1 MMGKLT
7 KAFAALMA
15 VMLFMTV
22 ISRVASSFT
31 VAQVQV
37 ESPKSRAIV
46 HKVIGDGTVT
56 RRSDLPVYAVADILV
71 AKVKVTEGQEVK
83 KGQTLAV
90 LDADSID
97 EQIQTLSDEIE
108 VLQLQN
114 DALQS
119 AGAKRDREQDK
130 ALSRAKEDY
139 EDTVQANKDAVSK
152 AKENIKTARKQT
164 KKNEKKT
171 LEDLQKSVEDAKKA
185 YEDAV
190 ETQKSQVQQAKR
202 ALEDASKTPAA
213 DYSDSI
219 TQIEINQKQRKID
232 SEQRKL
238 DKLALKKLEDPDT
251 YTSEWQDQYDYVQE
265 LKDDLAV
272 AKLQQQ
278 AKKNEAAAQD
288 SERKQTL
295 SRAQEDYDETVRKNE
310 KLVREAKNLWQEAEQ
325 KLENYQ
331 NGEDEDS
338 TDESLVED
346 AKKALEDAKSQ
357 QTQQKKSAKRAI
369 EDAGETDA
377 VDHSVE
383 INNVSIA
390 EKQRALAQ
398 LQKAKEQKGK
408 IVAQTNATVSKILL
422 TAGDRTAETAAFL
435 LADLSE
441 GARFTTQISKE
452 DAKYVVVGDAV
463 TLKVSDKSYED
474 MTVLSTETN
483 EDSSVRV
490 TVYVPKK
497 TISIGTHASM
507 EIEQSSEKYATT
519 LPLTAIHAEQSKY
532 FVYVLEKEDTV
543 LGEETVA
550 RKVNVS
556 IVEKNGEYAAL
567 SDGSLSEDDSAIVE
581 SDTML
586 ANGEKVRLK
595 EAGAM

>member
-1 MMGKLT
+1 MGKLT
-7 KAFAALMA
+7 KVFAALMA

-22 ISRVASSFT
+22 ISRAASSFT

-56 RRSDLPVYAVADILV
+56 RQLDIPVYTVADILV

-90 LDADSID
+90 LDTDSID
-97 EQIQTLSDEIE
+97 EQIQMLSDEIE

-114 DALQS
+114 DALKS
-119 AGAKRDREQDK
+119 AEAKRDREQDK

-139 EDTVQANKDAVSK
+139 EDTVQSNKDAVSK
-152 AKENIKTARKQT
+152 AKENIKTAKKQT

-171 LEDLQKSVEDAKKA
+171 LEDLQNSVEEAKKA

-238 DKLALKKLEDPDT
+238 DALALKKLEDPDT
-251 YTSEWQDQYDYVQE
+251 YMSEWQDQYDYVQE
-265 LKDDLAV
+265 LKDDLAA

-278 AKKNEAAAQD
+278 AKKNEAAAQE

-295 SRAQEDYDETVRKNE
+295 SRAQEDYDETISKNE
-310 KLVREAKNLWQEAEQ
+310 KLVRKAKELWQEAEQ

-338 TDESLVED
+338 ADDSLVED
-346 AKKALEDAKSQ
+346 ARKTLEDAKSQ

-383 INNVSIA
+383 INDVSIA

-398 LQKAKEQKGK
+398 LQKTKEQEGK
-408 IVAQTNATVSKILL
+408 IVAQTDATVSKILL
-422 TAGDRTAETAAFL
+422 TAGDRTTETAAFL

-441 GARFTTQISKE
+441 GARFTTEISKE

-463 TLKVSDKSYED
+463 TLKVNDKSYED
-474 MTVLSTETN
+474 MTVLSTEPN

-507 EIEQSSEKYATT
+507 EIEQTSEKYATT

-550 RKVNVS
+550 RKLNVS

-567 SDGSLSEDDSAIVE
+567 SDGSLSEDDSVIVE

>member
-1 MMGKLT
+1 MGKLT

-90 LDADSID
+90 LDTDSIN

-185 YEDAV
+185 YEDVV

-265 LKDDLAV
+265 LKDNLAA

-278 AKKNEAAAQD
+278 AKKNEAAAQE

-295 SRAQEDYDETVRKNE
+295 SRAQEDYDETVSKNE

-422 TAGDRTAETAAFL
+422 TAGDRTTETAAFL

-483 EDSSVRV
+483 EDSSVSV

-497 TISIGTHASM
+497 TIPIGTHASM
-507 EIEQSSEKYATT
+507 EIEQTSEKYVTT
-519 LPLTAIHAEQSKY
+519 LPLSAIHAEQNKY

>member
-1 MMGKLT
+1 MGKLT
-7 KAFAALMA
+7 KVFAALMA

-22 ISRVASSFT
+22 ISRAASSFT

-56 RRSDLPVYAVADILV
+56 RQSDLPVYTVADILV

-90 LDADSID
+90 LDTDSID
-97 EQIQTLSDEIE
+97 EQIRTLSDEIE

-114 DALQS
+114 DALKS
-119 AGAKRDREQDK
+119 AEAKRDREQDK

-139 EDTVQANKDAVSK
+139 EDTVQSNKDAVSK
-152 AKENIKTARKQT
+152 AKENIKTAKKQT
-164 KKNEKKT
+164 KKNEKKI
-171 LEDLQKSVEDAKKA
+171 LEDLRNSVEEAKKA

-238 DKLALKKLEDPDT
+238 DALALKKLEDPDT

-265 LKDDLAV
+265 LKDDLAA

-278 AKKNEAAAQD
+278 AKKNEAAAQE
-288 SERKQTL
+288 SERKQKL
-295 SRAQEDYDETVRKNE
+295 SRAQEDYDETISKNE
-310 KLVREAKNLWQEAEQ
+310 KLVRKAKELWQEAEQ

-338 TDESLVED
+338 EDDSLVED
-346 AKKALEDAKSQ
+346 ARKTLEDAKSQ

-398 LQKAKEQKGK
+398 LQKTKEQEGK
-408 IVAQTNATVSKILL
+408 IVAQTDATVSKVLL
-422 TAGDRTAETAAFL
+422 TAGDRTTETAAFL

-441 GARFTTQISKE
+441 GVRFTTEISKE
-452 DAKYVVVGDAV
+452 DAKYVVVGDVV
-463 TLKVSDKSYED
+463 TLKVNDKSYED

-483 EDSSVRV
+483 ENSSVRV

-507 EIEQSSEKYATT
+507 EIEQTSEKYATT

-567 SDGSLSEDDSAIVE
+567 SDGSLSEDDSVIVE

>member
-1 MMGKLT
+1 MGKLI
-7 KAFAALMA
+7 KVFAALMA

-22 ISRVASSFT
+22 ISRAASSFT

-37 ESPKSRAIV
+37 ESPKSRVIV

-56 RRSDLPVYAVADILV
+56 RQSDLPVYTVADILV

-90 LDADSID
+90 LDTDSID

-114 DALQS
+114 DALKS
-119 AGAKRDREQDK
+119 AEAKRDREQDK

-139 EDTVQANKDAVSK
+139 EDTVQSNKDAVSK
-152 AKENIKTARKQT
+152 AKENIKTAKKQT

-171 LEDLQKSVEDAKKA
+171 LEDLQNSVEEAKKA

-232 SEQRKL
+232 SGQRKL
-238 DKLALKKLEDPDT
+238 DALALKKLEDPDT

-265 LKDDLAV
+265 LKDDLAA

-278 AKKNEAAAQD
+278 AKKNEAAAQE

-295 SRAQEDYDETVRKNE
+295 SRAQEDYDETVSKNE
-310 KLVREAKNLWQEAEQ
+310 KLVREAKNLWLEAEQ

-331 NGEDEDS
+331 NGEDEDR
-338 TDESLVED
+338 TDQSLVED

-398 LQKAKEQKGK
+398 LQKTKEQEGK
-408 IVAQTNATVSKILL
+408 IVAQTDATVSKILL
-422 TAGDRTAETAAFL
+422 TAGNRTTETAAFL

-441 GARFTTQISKE
+441 GARFTTEISKE
-452 DAKYVVVGDAV
+452 DAKYVVVGDTV
-463 TLKVSDKSYED
+463 TLKVNDKSYKD

-507 EIEQSSEKYATT
+507 EIEQTSEKYATT

-567 SDGSLSEDDSAIVE
+567 SDGSLSEDDSVIVE

>member
-1 MMGKLT
+1 MGKLT
-7 KAFAALMA
+7 KVFAALMA

-22 ISRVASSFT
+22 ISRAASSFT

-56 RRSDLPVYAVADILV
+56 RQSDLPVYTVADILV

-90 LDADSID
+90 LDTDSID

-114 DALQS
+114 DALKS
-119 AGAKRDREQDK
+119 AEAKRDREQDK

-139 EDTVQANKDAVSK
+139 EDTVQSNKDAVSK
-152 AKENIKTARKQT
+152 AKENIKTAKKQT

-171 LEDLQKSVEDAKKA
+171 LEDLQNSVEEAKKA

-219 TQIEINQKQRKID
+219 TQIEIKQKQRKID

-238 DKLALKKLEDPDT
+238 DALALKKLEDPDT
-251 YTSEWQDQYDYVQE
+251 YMSEWQDQYDYVQE
-265 LKDDLAV
+265 LKDDLAA

-278 AKKNEAAAQD
+278 AKKNEAAAQE

-295 SRAQEDYDETVRKNE
+295 SRAQEDYDETISKNE
-310 KLVREAKNLWQEAEQ
+310 KLVRKAKELWQEAEQ

-338 TDESLVED
+338 ADDSLVED
-346 AKKALEDAKSQ
+346 ARKTLEDAKSQ

-390 EKQRALAQ
+390 EKQRALAL
-398 LQKAKEQKGK
+398 LQKTKEQEGK
-408 IVAQTNATVSKILL
+408 IVAQTDATVSKILL
-422 TAGDRTAETAAFL
+422 TAGDRTTETAAFL

-441 GARFTTQISKE
+441 GARFTTEISKE

-463 TLKVSDKSYED
+463 TLKVNDKSYED

-497 TISIGTHASM
+497 TILIGTHASM
-507 EIEQSSEKYATT
+507 EIEQTSEKYATT

-567 SDGSLSEDDSAIVE
+567 SDGSLSEDDSVIVE

>member
-1 MMGKLT
+1 MGKLT
-7 KAFAALMA
+7 KVFAALMA

-22 ISRVASSFT
+22 ISRAASSFT

-56 RRSDLPVYAVADILV
+56 RQSDLPVYTVADILV

-83 KGQTLAV
+83 RGQTLAV
-90 LDADSID
+90 LDTDSID

-114 DALQS
+114 DALKS
-119 AGAKRDREQDK
+119 AEAKRDREQDK

-139 EDTVQANKDAVSK
+139 EDTVQSNKDAVSK
-152 AKENIKTARKQT
+152 AKENIKTAQKQT

-171 LEDLQKSVEDAKKA
+171 LEDLQNSVEEAKKA

-232 SEQRKL
+232 SAQRKL
-238 DKLALKKLEDPDT
+238 DALALKKLEDPDT
-251 YTSEWQDQYDYVQE
+251 YMSEWQDQYDYVQE
-265 LKDDLAV
+265 LKDDLAA

-278 AKKNEAAAQD
+278 AKKNEAAAQER
-288 SERKQTL
+288 ERKQTL
-295 SRAQEDYDETVRKNE
+295 SRAQEDYDETISKNE
-310 KLVREAKNLWQEAEQ
+310 KLVCKAKELWQEAEQ

-338 TDESLVED
+338 ADDSLVED
-346 AKKALEDAKSQ
+346 ARKTLEDAKSQ

-398 LQKAKEQKGK
+398 LQKTKEQEGK
-408 IVAQTNATVSKILL
+408 IVAQTDATVSKILL
-422 TAGDRTAETAAFL
+422 TAGDRTTETAAFL

-441 GARFTTQISKE
+441 GARFTTEISKE

-463 TLKVSDKSYED
+463 TLKVNDKSYED

-507 EIEQSSEKYATT
+507 EIEQTSEKYATT

-567 SDGSLSEDDSAIVE
+567 SDGSLSEDDSVIVE

>member
-1 MMGKLT
+1 MGKLT

-22 ISRVASSFT
+22 ISRAASSFT

-56 RRSDLPVYAVADILV
+56 RQSDLPVYTVADILV

-90 LDADSID
+90 LDTDSID

-114 DALQS
+114 DALKS
-119 AGAKRDREQDK
+119 AEAKRDREQDK

-139 EDTVQANKDAVSK
+139 EDTVQSNKDAVSK
-152 AKENIKTARKQT
+152 AKENIKTAKKQT

-171 LEDLQKSVEDAKKA
+171 LEDLQNSVEEAKKA

-238 DKLALKKLEDPDT
+238 DALALKKLEDPDT
-251 YTSEWQDQYDYVQE
+251 YTSEWQDQYDNVQE
-265 LKDDLAV
+265 LKDDLAA

-278 AKKNEAAAQD
+278 AKKNEAAAQE

-295 SRAQEDYDETVRKNE
+295 SRAQEDYDETISKNE
-310 KLVREAKNLWQEAEQ
+310 KLVRKAKELWQEAEQ

-338 TDESLVED
+338 ADDSLVED
-346 AKKALEDAKSQ
+346 ARKTLEDAKSQ
-357 QTQQKKSAKRAI
+357 KTQQKKSAKRAI

-377 VDHSVE
+377 ADHSVE

-390 EKQRALAQ
+390 ENQRALAQ

-483 EDSSVRV
+483 EDSSVSV

-497 TISIGTHASM
+497 TIPIGTHASM
-507 EIEQSSEKYATT
+507 EIEQTSEKYATT
-519 LPLTAIHAEQSKY
+519 LPLSAIHAEQNKY

-581 SDTML
+581 SDTMF

>member
-1 MMGKLT
+1 MGKLT
-7 KAFAALMA
+7 KVFAALMA

-22 ISRVASSFT
+22 ISRAASSFT

-56 RRSDLPVYAVADILV
+56 RQSDLPVYTVADILV

-90 LDADSID
+90 LDTDSIN

-114 DALQS
+114 DALKS
-119 AGAKRDREQDK
+119 AEAKRDREQDK

-139 EDTVQANKDAVSK
+139 KDTVQANKDAVSK

-171 LEDLQKSVEDAKKA
+171 LEDLQKSVDEAKKA

-219 TQIEINQKQRKID
+219 TQIGINQKQRKID

-265 LKDDLAV
+265 LKDDLAA

-278 AKKNEAAAQD
+278 AKKNEAAAQESD
-288 SERKQTL
+288 RKQTL
-295 SRAQEDYDETVRKNE
+295 SRAQEDYDETVSKNE
-310 KLVREAKNLWQEAEQ
+310 KLVREAKNLWLEAEQ

-338 TDESLVED
+338 ADDSLVED
-346 AKKALEDAKSQ
+346 ARKTLEDAKSQ

-398 LQKAKEQKGK
+398 LQKTKEQEGK
-408 IVAQTNATVSKILL
+408 IVAQTDATVSKILL
-422 TAGDRTAETAAFL
+422 TAGDRTTETAAFL

-483 EDSSVRV
+483 ENSSVSV

-497 TISIGTHASM
+497 TIPIGTHASM
-507 EIEQSSEKYATT
+507 EIEQTSEKYMTT
-519 LPLTAIHAEQSKY
+519 LPLSAIHAEQNKY

-567 SDGSLSEDDSAIVE
+567 SDSSLSEDDSVIVE

-595 EAGAM
+595 EAGAL

>member
-1 MMGKLT
+1 MGKLT

-22 ISRVASSFT
+22 ISRAASSFT

-37 ESPKSRAIV
+37 ESPKSRVIV

-56 RRSDLPVYAVADILV
+56 RQSDLPVYTVADILV

-90 LDADSID
+90 LDTDSID
-97 EQIQTLSDEIE
+97 EHIQTLSDEIE

-114 DALQS
+114 DALKS
-119 AGAKRDREQDK
+119 AEAKRDREQDK

-139 EDTVQANKDAVSK
+139 EDTVQSNKDAVSK
-152 AKENIKTARKQT
+152 AKENIKTAKKQT

-171 LEDLQKSVEDAKKA
+171 LEDLQNSVEEAKKA

-238 DKLALKKLEDPDT
+238 DAIALKKLEDPDT

-265 LKDDLAV
+265 LKDDLAA

-278 AKKNEAAAQD
+278 AKKNEAAAQER
-288 SERKQTL
+288 ERKQTL
-295 SRAQEDYDETVRKNE
+295 SRAQEDYDETISKNE
-310 KLVREAKNLWQEAEQ
+310 KLVRKAKELWQEAEQ

-338 TDESLVED
+338 ADDSLVED
-346 AKKALEDAKSQ
+346 ARKTLEDAKSQ

-398 LQKAKEQKGK
+398 LQKTKEQEGK
-408 IVAQTNATVSKILL
+408 IVAQTDATVSKILL
-422 TAGDRTAETAAFL
+422 TAGDRTTETAAFL

-441 GARFTTQISKE
+441 GARFTTEISKE
-452 DAKYVVVGDAV
+452 DAKYVVVGDVV
-463 TLKVSDKSYED
+463 TLKVNDKSYED

-507 EIEQSSEKYATT
+507 EIEQTSEKYATT

-556 IVEKNGEYAAL
+556 VVEKNGEYAAL
-567 SDGSLSEDDSAIVE
+567 SDGSLSEDDSVIVE

-586 ANGEKVRLK
+586 ANGEKVRLR

>member
-1 MMGKLT
+1 MGKLT
-7 KAFAALMA
+7 KVFAALIA

-22 ISRVASSFT
+22 ISRAASSFT

-56 RRSDLPVYAVADILV
+56 RQSDLPVYTVADILV

-90 LDADSID
+90 LDTDSID

-114 DALQS
+114 DALKS
-119 AGAKRDREQDK
+119 AEAKRDREQDK

-139 EDTVQANKDAVSK
+139 EDTVQSNKDAVSK
-152 AKENIKTARKQT
+152 AKENIKTAKKQT

-171 LEDLQKSVEDAKKA
+171 LEDLQNSVEEAKKA

-238 DKLALKKLEDPDT
+238 DALALKKLEDPDT
-251 YTSEWQDQYDYVQE
+251 YMSEWQDQYDYVQE
-265 LKDDLAV
+265 LKDDLAA

-278 AKKNEAAAQD
+278 AKKNEAAAQE

-295 SRAQEDYDETVRKNE
+295 SRAQEDYDETISKNE
-310 KLVREAKNLWQEAEQ
+310 KLVRKAKELWQEAEQ

-338 TDESLVED
+338 ADDSLVED
-346 AKKALEDAKSQ
+346 ARKTLEDAKSQ
-357 QTQQKKSAKRAI
+357 KTQQKKSAKRAI

-390 EKQRALAQ
+390 ENQRALAQ

-483 EDSSVRV
+483 EDSSVSV

-497 TISIGTHASM
+497 TIPIGTHASM
-507 EIEQSSEKYATT
+507 EIEQTSEKYATT
-519 LPLTAIHAEQSKY
+519 LPLSAIHAEQNKY

>member
-1 MMGKLT
+1 MGKLT
-7 KAFAALMA
+7 KVFAALMA

-22 ISRVASSFT
+22 ISRAASSFT

-56 RRSDLPVYAVADILV
+56 RQSDLPVYTVADILV

-90 LDADSID
+90 LDTDSID

-114 DALQS
+114 DALKS
-119 AGAKRDREQDK
+119 AEAKRDREQDK

-139 EDTVQANKDAVSK
+139 EDTVQSNKDAVSK
-152 AKENIKTARKQT
+152 AKENIKTAKKQT

-171 LEDLQKSVEDAKKA
+171 LEDLQNSVEEAKKA

-219 TQIEINQKQRKID
+219 TQIEIKQKQRKID

-238 DKLALKKLEDPDT
+238 DALALKKLEDPDT
-251 YTSEWQDQYDYVQE
+251 YMSEWQDQYDYVQE
-265 LKDDLAV
+265 LKDDLAA

-278 AKKNEAAAQD
+278 AKKNEAAAQE

-295 SRAQEDYDETVRKNE
+295 SRAQEDYDETISKNE
-310 KLVREAKNLWQEAEQ
+310 KLVRKAKELWQEAEQ

-331 NGEDEDS
+331 NGEDEDRA
-338 TDESLVED
+338 DDSLVED
-346 AKKALEDAKSQ
+346 ARKTLEDAKSQ

-398 LQKAKEQKGK
+398 LQKTKEQEGK
-408 IVAQTNATVSKILL
+408 IVAQTDATVSKILL
-422 TAGDRTAETAAFL
+422 TAGDRTTETAAFL

-441 GARFTTQISKE
+441 GARFTTEISKE

-463 TLKVSDKSYED
+463 TLKVNDKSYED

-507 EIEQSSEKYATT
+507 EIEQTSEKYATT

-567 SDGSLSEDDSAIVE
+567 SDGSLSEDDSVIVE

>member
-1 MMGKLT
+1 MGKLT

-22 ISRVASSFT
+22 ISRAASSFT

-56 RRSDLPVYAVADILV
+56 RQSDLPVYTVADILV

-90 LDADSID
+90 LDTDSID

-114 DALQS
+114 DALKS
-119 AGAKRDREQDK
+119 AEAKRDREQDK

-139 EDTVQANKDAVSK
+139 EDTVQSNKDAVSK
-152 AKENIKTARKQT
+152 AKENIKTAKKQT

-171 LEDLQKSVEDAKKA
+171 LEDLKNSVEEAKKD

-238 DKLALKKLEDPDT
+238 DALALKKLEDPDT

-265 LKDDLAV
+265 LKDDLAA

-278 AKKNEAAAQD
+278 AKKNEAAAQER
-288 SERKQTL
+288 ERKQTL
-295 SRAQEDYDETVRKNE
+295 SRAQEDYDETISKNE
-310 KLVREAKNLWQEAEQ
+310 KLVRKAKELWQEAEQ

-338 TDESLVED
+338 ADDSLVED
-346 AKKALEDAKSQ
+346 ARKTLEDAKSQ

-398 LQKAKEQKGK
+398 LQKTKEQEGK
-408 IVAQTNATVSKILL
+408 IVAQTDATVSKILL
-422 TAGDRTAETAAFL
+422 TAGDRTTETAAFL

-441 GARFTTQISKE
+441 GARFTTEISKE
-452 DAKYVVVGDAV
+452 DAKYVVVGDAI
-463 TLKVSDKSYED
+463 TLKVNDKSYED

-507 EIEQSSEKYATT
+507 EIEQTSEKYATT

-567 SDGSLSEDDSAIVE
+567 SDGSLSEDDSVIVE

>member
-1 MMGKLT
+1 MGKLT

-22 ISRVASSFT
+22 ISRAASSFT

-56 RRSDLPVYAVADILV
+56 RQSDLPVYTVADILV

-90 LDADSID
+90 LDTDSID
-97 EQIQTLSDEIE
+97 EQIRTLSDEIE

-114 DALQS
+114 DALKS
-119 AGAKRDREQDK
+119 AEAKRDREQDK

-139 EDTVQANKDAVSK
+139 EDTVQSNKDAVSK
-152 AKENIKTARKQT
+152 AKENIKTAKKQT

-171 LEDLQKSVEDAKKA
+171 LEDLQNSVEEAKKA

-238 DKLALKKLEDPDT
+238 DALALKKLEDPDT

-265 LKDDLAV
+265 LKDDLAA

-278 AKKNEAAAQD
+278 AKKNEAAAQE

-295 SRAQEDYDETVRKNE
+295 SRAQEDYDETISKNE
-310 KLVREAKNLWQEAEQ
+310 KLVRKAKELWQEAEQ

-338 TDESLVED
+338 ADDSLVED
-346 AKKALEDAKSQ
+346 ARKTLEDAKSQ

-398 LQKAKEQKGK
+398 LQKTKEQEGK
-408 IVAQTNATVSKILL
+408 IVAQTDATVSKILL
-422 TAGDRTAETAAFL
+422 TAGDRTTETAAFL

-441 GARFTTQISKE
+441 GARFTTEISKE
-452 DAKYVVVGDAV
+452 DAKYVVVGDVV
-463 TLKVSDKSYED
+463 TLKVNDKSYED

-490 TVYVPKK
+490 IVYVPKK

-507 EIEQSSEKYATT
+507 EIEQTSEKYATT

-567 SDGSLSEDDSAIVE
+567 SDGSLSEDDSVIVE

>member
-1 MMGKLT
+1 MGKLT

-22 ISRVASSFT
+22 VSRAASSFT

-56 RRSDLPVYAVADILV
+56 RQSDLPVYAVADILV

-97 EQIQTLSDEIE
+97 EQIRNLSDEIA

-114 DALQS
+114 DALKS
-119 AGAKRDREQDK
+119 AEAKRDREQDK

-139 EDTVQANKDAVSK
+139 KDTVQANKDAVSK

-171 LEDLQKSVEDAKKA
+171 LEDLQKSVDEAKKA

-219 TQIEINQKQRKID
+219 TQIGINQKQRKID

-265 LKDDLAV
+265 LKDDLAA

-278 AKKNEAAAQD
+278 AKKNEAAAQESD
-288 SERKQTL
+288 RKQTL
-295 SRAQEDYDETVRKNE
+295 SRAQEDYDETVSKNE
-310 KLVREAKNLWQEAEQ
+310 KLVREAKNLWLEAEQ

-331 NGEDEDS
+331 NGEDEDR
-338 TDESLVED
+338 TDQSLVED

-357 QTQQKKSAKRAI
+357 QTQQKKSTKRAI

-377 VDHSVE
+377 ADHSVE

-408 IVAQTNATVSKILL
+408 IVAQTDATVSKILL
-422 TAGDRTAETAAFL
+422 TAGDRTTETAAFL

-483 EDSSVRV
+483 EDSSVSV

-497 TISIGTHASM
+497 TIPIGTHASM
-507 EIEQSSEKYATT
+507 EIEQTSEKYATT

-567 SDGSLSEDDSAIVE
+567 SDGSLSEDDSVIVE

>member
-1 MMGKLT
+1 MGKLT
-7 KAFAALMA
+7 KVFAALMA

-22 ISRVASSFT
+22 ISRAASSFT

-56 RRSDLPVYAVADILV
+56 RQSDLPVYTVADILV

-90 LDADSID
+90 LDTDSIN

-114 DALQS
+114 DALKS
-119 AGAKRDREQDK
+119 AEAKRDREQDK

-139 EDTVQANKDAVSK
+139 EDTVQSNKDAVSK
-152 AKENIKTARKQT
+152 AKENIKTAKKQT

-171 LEDLQKSVEDAKKA
+171 LEDLQNSVEEAKKA

-238 DKLALKKLEDPDT
+238 DALALKKLEDPDT

-265 LKDDLAV
+265 LKDDLVA

-278 AKKNEAAAQD
+278 AKKNEAAAQE

-295 SRAQEDYDETVRKNE
+295 SRAQEDYDETISKNE
-310 KLVREAKNLWQEAEQ
+310 KLVRKAKELWQEAEQ

-338 TDESLVED
+338 ADDSLVED
-346 AKKALEDAKSQ
+346 ARKTLEDAKSQ

-390 EKQRALAQ
+390 EKQRALAE
-398 LQKAKEQKGK
+398 LQKTKEQEGK
-408 IVAQTNATVSKILL
+408 IVAQTDATVSKILL
-422 TAGDRTAETAAFL
+422 TAGDRTTETAAFL
-435 LADLSE
+435 LADLAA
-441 GARFTTQISKE
+441 GARFTTEISKE

-463 TLKVSDKSYED
+463 TLKVNDKSYED

-507 EIEQSSEKYATT
+507 EIEQTSEKYATT

-567 SDGSLSEDDSAIVE
+567 SDGSLSEDDSVIVE

>member
-1 MMGKLT
+1 MGKLT
-7 KAFAALMA
+7 KVFAALMA

-22 ISRVASSFT
+22 ISRAASSFT

-56 RRSDLPVYAVADILV
+56 RQSDLPVYTVADILV

-90 LDADSID
+90 LDTDSID

-114 DALQS
+114 DALKS
-119 AGAKRDREQDK
+119 AEAKRDREQDK

-139 EDTVQANKDAVSK
+139 EDTVQSNKDAVSK
-152 AKENIKTARKQT
+152 AKENIKTAKKQT

-171 LEDLQKSVEDAKKA
+171 LEDLQNSVEEAKKA

-219 TQIEINQKQRKID
+219 TQIGINQKQRKID

-265 LKDDLAV
+265 LKDDLAA

-278 AKKNEAAAQD
+278 AKKNEAAAQESD
-288 SERKQTL
+288 RKQTL
-295 SRAQEDYDETVRKNE
+295 SRAQEDYDETVSKNE
-310 KLVREAKNLWQEAEQ
+310 KLVREAKNLWLEAEQ

-331 NGEDEDS
+331 NGEDEDRA
-338 TDESLVED
+338 DDSLVED
-346 AKKALEDAKSQ
+346 ARKTLEDAKSQ

-398 LQKAKEQKGK
+398 LQKTKEQEGK
-408 IVAQTNATVSKILL
+408 IVAQTDATVSKILL
-422 TAGDRTAETAAFL
+422 TAGDRTTETAAFL

-483 EDSSVRV
+483 ENSSVSV

-497 TISIGTHASM
+497 TIPIGTHASM
-507 EIEQSSEKYATT
+507 EIEQTSEKYMTT
-519 LPLTAIHAEQSKY
+519 LPLSAIHAEQNKY

-567 SDGSLSEDDSAIVE
+567 SDSSLSEDDSVIVE

-595 EAGAM
+595 EAGAL

>member
-1 MMGKLT
+1 MGKLT

-22 ISRVASSFT
+22 ISRAASSFT

-37 ESPKSRAIV
+37 ESPKSCAIV

-56 RRSDLPVYAVADILV
+56 RQSDLPIYTVADILV

-90 LDADSID
+90 LDTDSID

-114 DALQS
+114 DALKS
-119 AGAKRDREQDK
+119 AEAKRDREQDK

-139 EDTVQANKDAVSK
+139 EDTVQSNKDAVSK
-152 AKENIKTARKQT
+152 AKENIKTAKKQT

-171 LEDLQKSVEDAKKA
+171 LEDLQNSVEEAKKA

-238 DKLALKKLEDPDT
+238 DALALKKLEDPDT

-265 LKDDLAV
+265 LKDDLAA

-278 AKKNEAAAQD
+278 AKKNEAAAQER
-288 SERKQTL
+288 ERKQTL
-295 SRAQEDYDETVRKNE
+295 SRAQEDYDETISKNE
-310 KLVREAKNLWQEAEQ
+310 KLVRKAKELWQEAEQ

-338 TDESLVED
+338 ADDSLVED
-346 AKKALEDAKSQ
+346 ARKTLEDAKSQ

-398 LQKAKEQKGK
+398 LQKTKEQEGK
-408 IVAQTNATVSKILL
+408 IVAQTDATVSKILL
-422 TAGDRTAETAAFL
+422 TAGDRTTETAAFL

-441 GARFTTQISKE
+441 GARFTTEISKE
-452 DAKYVVVGDAV
+452 DAKYVVVGDVV
-463 TLKVSDKSYED
+463 TLKVNDKSYED

-507 EIEQSSEKYATT
+507 EIEQTSEKYATT

-567 SDGSLSEDDSAIVE
+567 SDGSLSEDDSVIVE

>member
-1 MMGKLT
+1 MGKLT
-7 KAFAALMA
+7 KVFAALMA

-97 EQIQTLSDEIE
+97 EQIRNLSDEIA

-114 DALQS
+114 DALKS
-119 AGAKRDREQDK
+119 AEAKRDREQDK

-139 EDTVQANKDAVSK
+139 KDTVQANKDAVSK

-171 LEDLQKSVEDAKKA
+171 LEDLQKSVDEAKKA

-219 TQIEINQKQRKID
+219 TQIGINQKQRKID

-265 LKDDLAV
+265 LKDDLAA

-278 AKKNEAAAQD
+278 AKKNEAAAQESD
-288 SERKQTL
+288 RKQTL

-310 KLVREAKNLWQEAEQ
+310 KLVREAKNLWLEAEQ

-483 EDSSVRV
+483 EDSSVSV

-497 TISIGTHASM
+497 TIPIGTHASM
-507 EIEQSSEKYATT
+507 EIEQTSEKYATT
-519 LPLTAIHAEQSKY
+519 LPLSAIHAEQNKY

>member
-1 MMGKLT
+1 MGKLT

-22 ISRVASSFT
+22 ISRAASSFT

-56 RRSDLPVYAVADILV
+56 RQSDLPIYTVADILV

-90 LDADSID
+90 LDTDSID

-114 DALQS
+114 DALKS
-119 AGAKRDREQDK
+119 AEAKRDREQDK

-139 EDTVQANKDAVSK
+139 EDTVQSNKDAVSK
-152 AKENIKTARKQT
+152 AKENIKTAKKQT

-171 LEDLQKSVEDAKKA
+171 LEDLQNSVEEAKKA

-238 DKLALKKLEDPDT
+238 DALALKKLEDPDT

-265 LKDDLAV
+265 LKDDLAA

-278 AKKNEAAAQD
+278 AKKNEAAAQER
-288 SERKQTL
+288 ERKQTL
-295 SRAQEDYDETVRKNE
+295 SRAQEDYDETISKNE
-310 KLVREAKNLWQEAEQ
+310 KLVRKAKELWQEAEQ

-331 NGEDEDS
+331 NGKDEDS
-338 TDESLVED
+338 ADDSLVED
-346 AKKALEDAKSQ
+346 ARKTLEDAKSQ

-398 LQKAKEQKGK
+398 LQKTKEQEGK
-408 IVAQTNATVSKILL
+408 IVAQTDATVSKILL
-422 TAGDRTAETAAFL
+422 TAGDRTTETAAFL

-441 GARFTTQISKE
+441 GARFTTEISKE

-463 TLKVSDKSYED
+463 TLKVNDKSYVD

-490 TVYVPKK
+490 IVYVPKK

-507 EIEQSSEKYATT
+507 EIEQTSEKYATT

-567 SDGSLSEDDSAIVE
+567 SDGSLSEDDSVIVE

>member
-1 MMGKLT
+1 MGKLT

-22 ISRVASSFT
+22 VSRAASSFT

-56 RRSDLPVYAVADILV
+56 RQSDLPVYTVADILV

-83 KGQTLAV
+83 KGQTLAM
-90 LDADSID
+90 LDTDSID

-114 DALQS
+114 DALKS
-119 AGAKRDREQDK
+119 AEAKRDREQDK

-139 EDTVQANKDAVSK
+139 EDTVQSNKDAVSK
-152 AKENIKTARKQT
+152 AKENIKTAKKQT

-171 LEDLQKSVEDAKKA
+171 LEDLQNSVEEAKKA

-238 DKLALKKLEDPDT
+238 DALTLKKLEDPDT

-265 LKDDLAV
+265 LKDDLAA

-278 AKKNEAAAQD
+278 AKKNGAAAQE

-295 SRAQEDYDETVRKNE
+295 SRAQEDYDETISKNE
-310 KLVREAKNLWQEAEQ
+310 KLVRKAKELWQEAEQ

-338 TDESLVED
+338 ADDSLVED
-346 AKKALEDAKSQ
+346 ARKTLEDAKSQ

-398 LQKAKEQKGK
+398 LQKTKEQEGK
-408 IVAQTNATVSKILL
+408 IVAQTDATVSKILL
-422 TAGDRTAETAAFL
+422 TAGDRTTETAAFL

-441 GARFTTQISKE
+441 GTRFTTEISKE

-463 TLKVSDKSYED
+463 TLKVNDKSYED

-507 EIEQSSEKYATT
+507 EIEQTSEKYATT

-567 SDGSLSEDDSAIVE
+567 SDGSLSEDDSVIVE

-595 EAGAM
+595 EAGVM

>member
-1 MMGKLT
+1 MGKLT

-22 ISRVASSFT
+22 ISRAASSFT

-56 RRSDLPVYAVADILV
+56 RQSDLPVYTVADILV

-90 LDADSID
+90 LDTDSID

-114 DALQS
+114 DALKS
-119 AGAKRDREQDK
+119 AEAKRDREQDK

-139 EDTVQANKDAVSK
+139 EDTVQSNKDAVSK
-152 AKENIKTARKQT
+152 AKENIKTAKKQT

-171 LEDLQKSVEDAKKA
+171 LEDLQNSVEEAKKA

-238 DKLALKKLEDPDT
+238 DALALKKLEDPDT

-265 LKDDLAV
+265 LKDDLAA

-278 AKKNEAAAQD
+278 AKKNEAAAQER
-288 SERKQTL
+288 ERKQTL
-295 SRAQEDYDETVRKNE
+295 SRAQEDYDETISKNE
-310 KLVREAKNLWQEAEQ
+310 KLVRKAKELWQEAEQ

-338 TDESLVED
+338 ADDSLVED
-346 AKKALEDAKSQ
+346 ARKTLEDAKSQ

-398 LQKAKEQKGK
+398 LQKTKEQEGK
-408 IVAQTNATVSKILL
+408 IVAQTDATVSKILL
-422 TAGDRTAETAAFL
+422 TAGDRTTETAAFL

-441 GARFTTQISKE
+441 GARFTTEISKE
-452 DAKYVVVGDAV
+452 DAKYVVVGDVV
-463 TLKVSDKSYED
+463 TLKVNDKSYED

-490 TVYVPKK
+490 IVYVPKK

-507 EIEQSSEKYATT
+507 EIEQTSEKYATT

-567 SDGSLSEDDSAIVE
+567 SDGSLSEDDSVIVE

>member
-1 MMGKLT
+1 MGKLT

-15 VMLFMTV
+15 IMLFMTV
-22 ISRVASSFT
+22 ISRAASSFT

-56 RRSDLPVYAVADILV
+56 RQSDLPVYTVADILV

-90 LDADSID
+90 LDTDSID

-114 DALQS
+114 DALKS
-119 AGAKRDREQDK
+119 AEAKRDREQDK

-139 EDTVQANKDAVSK
+139 EDTVQSNKDAVSK
-152 AKENIKTARKQT
+152 AKENIKTAKKQT

-171 LEDLQKSVEDAKKA
+171 LEDLQNSVEEAKKA
-185 YEDAV
+185 YGDAV

-238 DKLALKKLEDPDT
+238 DALALKKLEDPDT

-265 LKDDLAV
+265 LKDDLAA

-278 AKKNEAAAQD
+278 AKKNEAAAQER
-288 SERKQTL
+288 ERKQTL
-295 SRAQEDYDETVRKNE
+295 SRAQEDYDETISKNE
-310 KLVREAKNLWQEAEQ
+310 KLVRKAKELWQEAEQ

-338 TDESLVED
+338 ADDSLVED
-346 AKKALEDAKSQ
+346 ARKTLEDAKSQ

-398 LQKAKEQKGK
+398 LQKTKEQEGK
-408 IVAQTNATVSKILL
+408 IVAQTDATVSKVLL
-422 TAGDRTAETAAFL
+422 TAGDRTTETAAFL

-441 GARFTTQISKE
+441 GARFTTEISKE
-452 DAKYVVVGDAV
+452 DAKYVVVGDVV
-463 TLKVSDKSYED
+463 TLKVNDKSYED

-490 TVYVPKK
+490 IVYVPKK

-507 EIEQSSEKYATT
+507 EIEQTSEKYATT

-567 SDGSLSEDDSAIVE
+567 SDGSLSEDDSVIVE

>member
-1 MMGKLT
+1 MGKLT

>member
-1 MMGKLT
+1 MGKLT
-7 KAFAALMA
+7 KAFAALMV

-22 ISRVASSFT
+22 ISRAASSFT

-56 RRSDLPVYAVADILV
+56 RQSDLPVYTVADILV

-90 LDADSID
+90 LDTDSID

-114 DALQS
+114 DALKS
-119 AGAKRDREQDK
+119 AEAKRDREQDK

-139 EDTVQANKDAVSK
+139 EDTVQSNKDAVSK
-152 AKENIKTARKQT
+152 AKENIKTAKKQT

-171 LEDLQKSVEDAKKA
+171 LEDLQNSVEEAKKA

-238 DKLALKKLEDPDT
+238 DALALKKLEDPDT

-265 LKDDLAV
+265 LKDDLAA

-278 AKKNEAAAQD
+278 AKKNEAAAQE

-295 SRAQEDYDETVRKNE
+295 SRAQEDYDETISKNE
-310 KLVREAKNLWQEAEQ
+310 KLVRKAKELWQEAEQ

-338 TDESLVED
+338 ADDSLVED
-346 AKKALEDAKSQ
+346 ARKTLEDAKSQ

-398 LQKAKEQKGK
+398 LQKTKEQEGK
-408 IVAQTNATVSKILL
+408 IVAQTDATVSKILL
-422 TAGDRTAETAAFL
+422 TAGDRTTETAAFL

-441 GARFTTQISKE
+441 GARFTTEISKE

-463 TLKVSDKSYED
+463 TLKVNDKSHED

-507 EIEQSSEKYATT
+507 EIEQTSEKYATT

-567 SDGSLSEDDSAIVE
+567 SDGSLSEDDSVIVE

>member
-1 MMGKLT
+1 MGKLT
-7 KAFAALMA
+7 KVFAALMA

-22 ISRVASSFT
+22 ISRAASSFT

-56 RRSDLPVYAVADILV
+56 RQSDLPVYTVADILV

-83 KGQTLAV
+83 NGQTLAV

-97 EQIQTLSDEIE
+97 KQIQTLSDEIE

-139 EDTVQANKDAVSK
+139 EDTVQANEDAVSK

-278 AKKNEAAAQD
+278 AKKNEAVAQE

-295 SRAQEDYDETVRKNE
+295 SRAQEDYDETVSKNE

-377 VDHSVE
+377 VDYSVE

-422 TAGDRTAETAAFL
+422 TAGDRTTETAAFL

-441 GARFTTQISKE
+441 GARFTTEISKE

-463 TLKVSDKSYED
+463 TLKVNDKSYED

-483 EDSSVRV
+483 EDSSVSV

-497 TISIGTHASM
+497 TIPIGTHASM
-507 EIEQSSEKYATT
+507 EIEQTSEKYATT
-519 LPLTAIHAEQSKY
+519 LPLSAIHAEQNKY

>member
-1 MMGKLT
+1 MGKLT
-7 KAFAALMA
+7 KVFAALMA

-22 ISRVASSFT
+22 ISRAASSFT

-56 RRSDLPVYAVADILV
+56 RQSDLPVYTVADILV

-90 LDADSID
+90 LDTDSID

-114 DALQS
+114 DALKS
-119 AGAKRDREQDK
+119 AEAKRDREQDK

-139 EDTVQANKDAVSK
+139 EDTVQSDKDAVSK
-152 AKENIKTARKQT
+152 AKENIKTAKKQT

-171 LEDLQKSVEDAKKA
+171 LEDLQNSVEEAKKA

-219 TQIEINQKQRKID
+219 TQIEIKQKQRKID

-238 DKLALKKLEDPDT
+238 DALALKKLEDPDT
-251 YTSEWQDQYDYVQE
+251 YMSEWQDQYDYVQE
-265 LKDDLAV
+265 LKDDLAA

-278 AKKNEAAAQD
+278 AKKNEAAAQE

-295 SRAQEDYDETVRKNE
+295 SRAQEDYDETISKNE
-310 KLVREAKNLWQEAEQ
+310 KLVRKAKELWQEAEQ

-338 TDESLVED
+338 ADDSLVED
-346 AKKALEDAKSQ
+346 ARKTLEDAKSQ

-398 LQKAKEQKGK
+398 LQKTKEQEGK
-408 IVAQTNATVSKILL
+408 IVAQTDATVSKILL
-422 TAGDRTAETAAFL
+422 TAGDRTTETAAFL

-441 GARFTTQISKE
+441 GARFTTEISKE

-463 TLKVSDKSYED
+463 TLKVNDKSYED

-507 EIEQSSEKYATT
+507 EIEQTSEKYATT
-519 LPLTAIHAEQSKY
+519 LPFTAIHAEQSKY

-567 SDGSLSEDDSAIVE
+567 SDGSLSEDDSVIVE

>member
-1 MMGKLT
+1 MGKLT

-22 ISRVASSFT
+22 ISRAASSFT

-56 RRSDLPVYAVADILV
+56 RQSDLPVYTVADILV

-90 LDADSID
+90 LDTDSID

-114 DALQS
+114 DALKS
-119 AGAKRDREQDK
+119 AEAKRDHEQDK

-139 EDTVQANKDAVSK
+139 EDTVQSNKDAVSK
-152 AKENIKTARKQT
+152 AKENIKTAKKQT

-171 LEDLQKSVEDAKKA
+171 LEDLQNSVEEAKKA

-219 TQIEINQKQRKID
+219 TQIEINQKQRKIN

-238 DKLALKKLEDPDT
+238 DALALKKLEDPDT

-265 LKDDLAV
+265 LKDDLAA

-278 AKKNEAAAQD
+278 AKKNEAAAQER
-288 SERKQTL
+288 ERKQTL
-295 SRAQEDYDETVRKNE
+295 SRAQEDYDETISKNE
-310 KLVREAKNLWQEAEQ
+310 KLVRKAKELWQEAEQ

-338 TDESLVED
+338 ADDSLVED
-346 AKKALEDAKSQ
+346 ARKTLEDAKSQ

-398 LQKAKEQKGK
+398 LQKTKEQEGK
-408 IVAQTNATVSKILL
+408 IVAQTDATVSKILL
-422 TAGDRTAETAAFL
+422 TAGDRTTETAAFL

-441 GARFTTQISKE
+441 GARFTTEISKE
-452 DAKYVVVGDAV
+452 DAKYVVVGDVV
-463 TLKVSDKSYED
+463 TLKVNDKSYED

-507 EIEQSSEKYATT
+507 EIEQTSEKYATT

-567 SDGSLSEDDSAIVE
+567 SDGSLSEDDSVIVE

>member
-1 MMGKLT
+1 MGKLT
-7 KAFAALMA
+7 KVFAALMA

-22 ISRVASSFT
+22 ISRAASSFT

-46 HKVIGDGTVT
+46 HRVIGDGTVT
-56 RRSDLPVYAVADILV
+56 RQSDLPVYTVADILV

-90 LDADSID
+90 LDTDSID

-114 DALQS
+114 DALKS
-119 AGAKRDREQDK
+119 AEAKRDREQDK

-139 EDTVQANKDAVSK
+139 EDTVQSNKDAVSK
-152 AKENIKTARKQT
+152 AKENIKTAKKQT

-171 LEDLQKSVEDAKKA
+171 LEDLQNSVEEAKKA

-238 DKLALKKLEDPDT
+238 DAIALKKLEDPDT

-265 LKDDLAV
+265 LKDDLAA

-278 AKKNEAAAQD
+278 AKKNEAAAQER
-288 SERKQTL
+288 ERKQTL
-295 SRAQEDYDETVRKNE
+295 SRAQEDYDETISKNE
-310 KLVREAKNLWQEAEQ
+310 KLVRKAKELWQEAEQ

-338 TDESLVED
+338 ADDSLVED
-346 AKKALEDAKSQ
+346 ARKTLEDAKSQ

-398 LQKAKEQKGK
+398 LQKTKEQEGK
-408 IVAQTNATVSKILL
+408 IVAQTDATVSKILL
-422 TAGDRTAETAAFL
+422 TAGDRTTETAAFL

-441 GARFTTQISKE
+441 GARFTTEISKE
-452 DAKYVVVGDAV
+452 DAKYVVVGDVV
-463 TLKVSDKSYED
+463 TLKVNDKSYED

-490 TVYVPKK
+490 IVYVPKK

-507 EIEQSSEKYATT
+507 EIEQTSEKYATT

-567 SDGSLSEDDSAIVE
+567 SDGSLSEDDSVIVE

>member
-1 MMGKLT
+1 MGKLT
-7 KAFAALMA
+7 KVFAALMA

-22 ISRVASSFT
+22 ISRAASSFT

-56 RRSDLPVYAVADILV
+56 RQLDIPVYTVADILV

-90 LDADSID
+90 LDTDSID
-97 EQIQTLSDEIE
+97 EQIQMLSDEIE

-114 DALQS
+114 DALKS
-119 AGAKRDREQDK
+119 AEAKRDREQDK

-139 EDTVQANKDAVSK
+139 EDTVQSNKDAVSK
-152 AKENIKTARKQT
+152 AKENIKTAKKQT

-171 LEDLQKSVEDAKKA
+171 LEDLQNSVEEAKKA

-238 DKLALKKLEDPDT
+238 DALALKKLEDPDT
-251 YTSEWQDQYDYVQE
+251 YMSEWQDQYDYVQE
-265 LKDDLAV
+265 LKDDLAA

-278 AKKNEAAAQD
+278 AKKNEAAAQE

-295 SRAQEDYDETVRKNE
+295 SRAQEDYDETISKNE
-310 KLVREAKNLWQEAEQ
+310 KLVRKAKELWQEAEQ

-338 TDESLVED
+338 ADDSLVED
-346 AKKALEDAKSQ
+346 ARKTLEDAKSQ

-390 EKQRALAQ
+390 EKQRALAL
-398 LQKAKEQKGK
+398 LQKTKEQEGK
-408 IVAQTNATVSKILL
+408 IVAQTDATVSKILL
-422 TAGDRTAETAAFL
+422 TAGDRTTETAAFL

-441 GARFTTQISKE
+441 GARFTTEISKE

-463 TLKVSDKSYED
+463 TLKVNDKSYED

-507 EIEQSSEKYATT
+507 EIEQTSEKYATT

-567 SDGSLSEDDSAIVE
+567 SDGSLSEDDSVIVE

>member
-1 MMGKLT
+1 MGKLT
-7 KAFAALMA
+7 KAFVALMA

-22 ISRVASSFT
+22 ISRAASSFT

-56 RRSDLPVYAVADILV
+56 RQSDLPVYTVADILV

-90 LDADSID
+90 LDTDSID

-114 DALQS
+114 DALKS
-119 AGAKRDREQDK
+119 AEAKRDREQDK

-139 EDTVQANKDAVSK
+139 EDTVQSNKDAVSK
-152 AKENIKTARKQT
+152 AKENIKAAKKQT

-171 LEDLQKSVEDAKKA
+171 LEDLQNSVEEAKKA

-238 DKLALKKLEDPDT
+238 DALALKKLEDPDT
-251 YTSEWQDQYDYVQE
+251 YMSEWQDQYDYVQE
-265 LKDDLAV
+265 LKDDLAA

-278 AKKNEAAAQD
+278 AKKNEAAAQE

-295 SRAQEDYDETVRKNE
+295 SRAQEDYDETISKNE
-310 KLVREAKNLWQEAEQ
+310 KLVRKAKELWQEAEQ

-338 TDESLVED
+338 ADDSLVED
-346 AKKALEDAKSQ
+346 ARKTLEDAKSQ

-398 LQKAKEQKGK
+398 LQKTKEQEGK
-408 IVAQTNATVSKILL
+408 IVAQTDATVSKILL
-422 TAGDRTAETAAFL
+422 TAGDRTTETAAFL

-441 GARFTTQISKE
+441 GARFTTEISKE

-463 TLKVSDKSYED
+463 TLKVNDKSHED

-507 EIEQSSEKYATT
+507 EIEQTSEKYATT

-550 RKVNVS
+550 RKLNVS

-567 SDGSLSEDDSAIVE
+567 SDGSLSEDDSVIVE

>member
-1 MMGKLT
+1 MGKLT

-22 ISRVASSFT
+22 ISRAASSFT

-56 RRSDLPVYAVADILV
+56 RQSDLPVYTVADILV

-90 LDADSID
+90 LDTDSIN

-114 DALQS
+114 DALKS
-119 AGAKRDREQDK
+119 AEAKRDREQDK

-139 EDTVQANKDAVSK
+139 KDTVQANKDAVSK

-171 LEDLQKSVEDAKKA
+171 LEDLQKSVDEAKKA

-202 ALEDASKTPAA
+202 TLEDASKTPAA

-238 DKLALKKLEDPDT
+238 DALALKKLEDPDT

-278 AKKNEAAAQD
+278 AKKNEAAAQER
-288 SERKQTL
+288 ERKQTL
-295 SRAQEDYDETVRKNE
+295 SRAQEDYDETISKNE
-310 KLVREAKNLWQEAEQ
+310 KLVRKAKELWQEAEQ

-338 TDESLVED
+338 ADDSLVED
-346 AKKALEDAKSQ
+346 ARKTLEDAKSQ

-398 LQKAKEQKGK
+398 LQKTKEQEGK
-408 IVAQTNATVSKILL
+408 IVAQTDATVSKILL
-422 TAGDRTAETAAFL
+422 TAGDRTTETAAFL

-441 GARFTTQISKE
+441 GARFTTEISKE

-463 TLKVSDKSYED
+463 TLKVNDKSYED

-507 EIEQSSEKYATT
+507 EIEQTSEKYATT

-567 SDGSLSEDDSAIVE
+567 SDGSLSEDDSVIVE

>member
-1 MMGKLT
+1 MGKLT

-22 ISRVASSFT
+22 ISRAASSFT

-56 RRSDLPVYAVADILV
+56 RQSDLPVYTVADILV

-90 LDADSID
+90 LDTDSID

-114 DALQS
+114 DALKS
-119 AGAKRDREQDK
+119 AEAKRDREQDK
-130 ALSRAKEDY
+130 ALLRAKEDY
-139 EDTVQANKDAVSK
+139 EDTVQSNKDAVSK
-152 AKENIKTARKQT
+152 AKENIKTAKKQT

-171 LEDLQKSVEDAKKA
+171 LEDLQNSVEEAKKA

-238 DKLALKKLEDPDT
+238 DALALKKLEDPDT

-265 LKDDLAV
+265 LKDDLAA

-278 AKKNEAAAQD
+278 AKKNEAAAQER
-288 SERKQTL
+288 ERKQTL
-295 SRAQEDYDETVRKNE
+295 SRAQEDYDETISKNE
-310 KLVREAKNLWQEAEQ
+310 KLVRKAKELWQEAEQ

-338 TDESLVED
+338 ADDSLVED
-346 AKKALEDAKSQ
+346 ARKTLEDAKSQ

-398 LQKAKEQKGK
+398 LQKTKEQEGK
-408 IVAQTNATVSKILL
+408 IVAQTDATVSKILL
-422 TAGDRTAETAAFL
+422 TAGDRTTETAAFL

-441 GARFTTQISKE
+441 GARFTTEISKE
-452 DAKYVVVGDAV
+452 DAKYVVVGDVV
-463 TLKVSDKSYED
+463 TLKVNDKSYED

-507 EIEQSSEKYATT
+507 EIEQTSEKYATT

-567 SDGSLSEDDSAIVE
+567 SDGSLSEDDSVIVE

>member
-1 MMGKLT
+1 MGKLT
-7 KAFAALMA
+7 KVFAALMA

-22 ISRVASSFT
+22 ISRAASSFT

-56 RRSDLPVYAVADILV
+56 RQSDLPVYTVADILV

-90 LDADSID
+90 LDTDSID
-97 EQIQTLSDEIE
+97 EQIRTLSDEIE

-114 DALQS
+114 DALKS
-119 AGAKRDREQDK
+119 AEAKRDREQDK

-139 EDTVQANKDAVSK
+139 EDTVQSNKDAVSK
-152 AKENIKTARKQT
+152 AKENIKTAKKQT
-164 KKNEKKT
+164 RKKEKKI
-171 LEDLQKSVEDAKKA
+171 LEDLRNSVEEAKKA

-238 DKLALKKLEDPDT
+238 DALALKKLEDPDT

-265 LKDDLAV
+265 LKDDLAA

-278 AKKNEAAAQD
+278 AKKNEAAAQE

-295 SRAQEDYDETVRKNE
+295 SRAQEDYDETISKNE
-310 KLVREAKNLWQEAEQ
+310 KLVRKAKELWQEAEQ

-338 TDESLVED
+338 ADDSLVEE
-346 AKKALEDAKSQ
+346 ARKTLEDAKSQ

-390 EKQRALAQ
+390 EKQRALVQ
-398 LQKAKEQKGK
+398 FQKTKEQEGK
-408 IVAQTNATVSKILL
+408 IVAQTDATVSKILL
-422 TAGDRTAETAAFL
+422 TAGDRTTETAAFL

-441 GARFTTQISKE
+441 GARFTTEISKE

-463 TLKVSDKSYED
+463 TLKVNDKSYED
-474 MTVLSTETN
+474 MTVLSTETS

-507 EIEQSSEKYATT
+507 EIEQTSEKYATT

-567 SDGSLSEDDSAIVE
+567 SDGSLSEDDSVIVE

>member
-1 MMGKLT
+1 MGKLT

-56 RRSDLPVYAVADILV
+56 RQSDLPVYTVADILV

-90 LDADSID
+90 LDTDSIE

-114 DALQS
+114 DALKS
-119 AGAKRDREQDK
+119 AEAKRDREQDK

-152 AKENIKTARKQT
+152 AKENIKTAQKQT

-171 LEDLQKSVEDAKKA
+171 LEDLQNSVEEAKKA
-185 YEDAV
+185 YEEAV

-232 SEQRKL
+232 TEQRKL
-238 DKLALKKLEDPDT
+238 DALALKKLEDPDT

-265 LKDDLAV
+265 LKDDLAA

-278 AKKNEAAAQD
+278 AKKNEAAAQE

-295 SRAQEDYDETVRKNE
+295 SRAQEDYDETVSKNE
-310 KLVREAKNLWQEAEQ
+310 KLVREAKELWQEAEQ

-338 TDESLVED
+338 ADDSLVED
-346 AKKALEDAKSQ
+346 ARKTLEDAKSQ
-357 QTQQKKSAKRAI
+357 QTQQKKSAKRVI

-377 VDHSVE
+377 ADHSVE

-408 IVAQTNATVSKILL
+408 IVAQTDATVSKILL
-422 TAGDRTAETAAFL
+422 TAGDRTTETAAFL

-441 GARFTTQISKE
+441 GARFTTEISKE

-463 TLKVSDKSYED
+463 TLKVNDKNYED

-483 EDSSVRV
+483 EDTNVRV

-507 EIEQSSEKYATT
+507 EIEQTSEKYATT

-532 FVYVLEKEDTV
+532 FVYVLRKEDTV
-543 LGEETVA
+543 LGEENVA

-567 SDGSLSEDDSAIVE
+567 SDGSLSEDDSVIVE

>member
-1 MMGKLT
+1 MGKLT
-7 KAFAALMA
+7 KVFAALMA

-22 ISRVASSFT
+22 ISRAASSFT

-37 ESPKSRAIV
+37 ESPKSRVIV

-56 RRSDLPVYAVADILV
+56 RQSDLPVYTVADILV

-90 LDADSID
+90 LDTDSID

-114 DALQS
+114 DALKS
-119 AGAKRDREQDK
+119 AEAKRDREQDK

-139 EDTVQANKDAVSK
+139 EDTVQSNKDAVSK
-152 AKENIKTARKQT
+152 AKENIKTAKKQT

-171 LEDLQKSVEDAKKA
+171 LEDLQNSVEEAKKA

-238 DKLALKKLEDPDT
+238 DALALKKLEDPDT

-265 LKDDLAV
+265 LKDDLAA

-278 AKKNEAAAQD
+278 AKKNEAAAQER
-288 SERKQTL
+288 ERKQTL
-295 SRAQEDYDETVRKNE
+295 SRAQEDYDETISKNE
-310 KLVREAKNLWQEAEQ
+310 KLVRKAKELWQEAEQ

-338 TDESLVED
+338 ADDSLVED
-346 AKKALEDAKSQ
+346 ARKTLEDAKSQ

-398 LQKAKEQKGK
+398 LQKTKEQEGK
-408 IVAQTNATVSKILL
+408 IVAQTDATVSKILL
-422 TAGDRTAETAAFL
+422 TAGDRTTETAAFL

-441 GARFTTQISKE
+441 GARFTTEISKE
-452 DAKYVVVGDAV
+452 DAKYVVVGDVV
-463 TLKVSDKSYED
+463 TLKVNDKSYED

-507 EIEQSSEKYATT
+507 EIEQTSEKYATT

-567 SDGSLSEDDSAIVE
+567 SDGSLSEDDSVIVE

>member
-1 MMGKLT
+1 MGKLT

-22 ISRVASSFT
+22 ISRAASSFT

-56 RRSDLPVYAVADILV
+56 RQSDLPVYTVADILV

-90 LDADSID
+90 LDTDSID

-114 DALQS
+114 DALKS
-119 AGAKRDREQDK
+119 AEAKRDREQDK

-139 EDTVQANKDAVSK
+139 EDTVQSNKDAVSK
-152 AKENIKTARKQT
+152 AKENIKTAKKQT

-171 LEDLQKSVEDAKKA
+171 LEDLQNSVEEAKKA

-190 ETQKSQVQQAKR
+190 ETQKSQVQQEKR

-238 DKLALKKLEDPDT
+238 DALALKKLEDPDT

-265 LKDDLAV
+265 LKDDLAA

-278 AKKNEAAAQD
+278 AKKNEAAAQER
-288 SERKQTL
+288 ERKQTL
-295 SRAQEDYDETVRKNE
+295 SRAQEDYDETISKNE
-310 KLVREAKNLWQEAEQ
+310 KLVRKAKELWQEAEQ

-338 TDESLVED
+338 ADDSLVED
-346 AKKALEDAKSQ
+346 ARKTLEDAKSQ

-398 LQKAKEQKGK
+398 LQKTKEQEGK
-408 IVAQTNATVSKILL
+408 IVAQTDATVSKILL
-422 TAGDRTAETAAFL
+422 TAGDRTTETAAFL

-441 GARFTTQISKE
+441 GARFTTEISKE

-463 TLKVSDKSYED
+463 TLKVNDKSYED

-507 EIEQSSEKYATT
+507 EIEQTSEKYATT

-567 SDGSLSEDDSAIVE
+567 SDGSLSEDDSVIVE

>member
-1 MMGKLT
+1 MGKLT

-15 VMLFMTV
+15 VMRFMTV
-22 ISRVASSFT
+22 ISRAASSFT

-56 RRSDLPVYAVADILV
+56 RQSDLPVYTVADILV

-90 LDADSID
+90 LDTDSID

-114 DALQS
+114 DALKS
-119 AGAKRDREQDK
+119 AEAKRDREQDK

-139 EDTVQANKDAVSK
+139 EDTVQSNKDAVSK
-152 AKENIKTARKQT
+152 AKENIKTAKKQT

-171 LEDLQKSVEDAKKA
+171 LEDLQNSVEEAKKA

-238 DKLALKKLEDPDT
+238 DALALKKLEDPDT

-265 LKDDLAV
+265 LKDDLAA

-278 AKKNEAAAQD
+278 AKKNEAAAQER
-288 SERKQTL
+288 ERKQTL
-295 SRAQEDYDETVRKNE
+295 SRAQEDYDETISKNE
-310 KLVREAKNLWQEAEQ
+310 KLVRKAKELWQEAEQ

-338 TDESLVED
+338 ADDSLVED
-346 AKKALEDAKSQ
+346 ARKTLEDAKSQ

-398 LQKAKEQKGK
+398 LQKTKEQEGK
-408 IVAQTNATVSKILL
+408 IVAQTDATVSKILL
-422 TAGDRTAETAAFL
+422 TAGDRTTETAAFL

-441 GARFTTQISKE
+441 GARFTTEISKE
-452 DAKYVVVGDAV
+452 DAKYVVVGDVV
-463 TLKVSDKSYED
+463 TLKVNDKSYED

-507 EIEQSSEKYATT
+507 EIEQTSEKYATT

-567 SDGSLSEDDSAIVE
+567 SDGSLSEDDSVIVE

>member
-1 MMGKLT
+1 MGKLT
-7 KAFAALMA
+7 KVFAALMA

-22 ISRVASSFT
+22 ISRAASSFT

-56 RRSDLPVYAVADILV
+56 RQSDLPVYTVADILV

-90 LDADSID
+90 LDTDSID
-97 EQIQTLSDEIE
+97 EQIQMLSDEIE

-114 DALQS
+114 DALKS
-119 AGAKRDREQDK
+119 AEAKRDREQDK

-139 EDTVQANKDAVSK
+139 EDTVQSNKDAVSK
-152 AKENIKTARKQT
+152 AKENIKTAKKQT

-171 LEDLQKSVEDAKKA
+171 LEDLQNSVEEAKKA

-238 DKLALKKLEDPDT
+238 DALALKKLEDPDT

-265 LKDDLAV
+265 LKDDLAA

-278 AKKNEAAAQD
+278 AKKNEAAAQER
-288 SERKQTL
+288 ERKQTL
-295 SRAQEDYDETVRKNE
+295 SRAQEDYDETISKNE
-310 KLVREAKNLWQEAEQ
+310 KLVRKAKELWQEAEQ

-338 TDESLVED
+338 ADDSLVED
-346 AKKALEDAKSQ
+346 ARKTLEDAKSQ

-369 EDAGETDA
+369 EDAGETNA
-377 VDHSVE
+377 VDYSVE

-398 LQKAKEQKGK
+398 LQKTKEQEGK
-408 IVAQTNATVSKILL
+408 IVAQTDATVSKILL
-422 TAGDRTAETAAFL
+422 TAGDRTTETAAFL

-441 GARFTTQISKE
+441 GARFTTEISKE

-463 TLKVSDKSYED
+463 TLKVNDKSYED

-507 EIEQSSEKYATT
+507 EIEQTSEKYATT

-567 SDGSLSEDDSAIVE
+567 SDGSLSEDDSVIVE